1 MFSYRR
7 NYLLYNKELSNH
19 MRIIGE
25 EVPFVRSVSIGIYI
39 KVGSVDENLINNGI
53 THFIEHM
60 FFKGTP
66 KYTARQLAD
75 TMSRIGGRINAYTSK
90 EYVCFYAHVLDEHLD
105 EVIDILSDMIQ
116 HSNFYEEDIE
126 KEKGIILEEYSMY
139 EDSPEEIVLDEMH
152 ATIWPNHA
160 IGYNIIGTKETI
172 KNMNQKMLQDY
183 VASRYVG
190 DNMVVSIVGKINF
203 EKIAKKLED
212 AFSDITSGEKK
223 RRTSPILYAPGKKVF
238 KKDIEQGHL
247 AISYPSIDYFHED
260 TYGMNIL
267 SAIVGGGLNSRLFQS
282 VREEE
287 GLAYSIYSYVE
298 TFYQTGLFTT
308 YAATSATQ
316 IPQLYG
322 AIRHEVDKLLNDGI
336 TARELLET
344 KEQLKSNTIIGMEN
358 MGARMSHYGKGAL
371 LKNDITSMDDL
382 IEGVNNVSLDD
393 VNRLIRETF
402 QYDQES
408 ITLATP
414 FEDDIEKL

>member
-1 MFSYRR
+1 
-7 NYLLYNKELSNH
+7 

-39 KVGSVDENLINNGI
+39 KVGSVDENLMNNGI

-66 KYTARQLAD
+66 TYSARQLAD

-105 EVIDILSDMIQ
+105 EVIDILSDMLQ
-116 HSNFYEEDIE
+116 HSDFNIGDIE

-152 ATIWPNHA
+152 STIWPNHP

-172 KNMNQKMLQDY
+172 KSMDQKMLKDY
-183 VASRYVG
+183 IASRYVG
-190 DNMVVSIVGKINF
+190 DNIVVSIVGKIQF
-203 EKIAKKLED
+203 EEITKKIER
-212 AFSDITSGEKK
+212 AFSDIPSGEKIE
-223 RRTSPILYAPGKKVF
+223 RTAPILYAPGKKVF
-238 KKDIEQGHL
+238 KKDIEQGHI
-247 AISYPSIDYFHED
+247 AISYPSIDYFHKD

-267 SAIVGGGLNSRLFQS
+267 SAIVGGGINSRLFQS
-282 VREEE
+282 IREDQ

-316 IPQLYG
+316 IPRLYR
-322 AIRHEVDKLLNDGI
+322 AIRSEMNILRNEGI
-336 TARELLET
+336 TSQELIET

-371 LKNDITSMDDL
+371 LKNDIQSMDDL
-382 IEGVNNVSLDD
+382 IEGVNHVSLED
-393 VNRLIRETF
+393 VNRLIYETF
-402 QYDQES
+402 QYNQES

-414 FEDDIEKL
+414 YATDIDKLK